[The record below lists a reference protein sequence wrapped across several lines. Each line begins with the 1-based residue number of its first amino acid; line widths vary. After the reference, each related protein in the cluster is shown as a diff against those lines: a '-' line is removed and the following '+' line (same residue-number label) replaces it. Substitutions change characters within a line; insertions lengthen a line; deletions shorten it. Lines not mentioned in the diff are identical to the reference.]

1 MSRRLISRSSLV
13 GVLATLLAV
22 GVVQAEPSVTAAADP
37 AEEIGDQAIGAETGI
52 AGGGR
57 VTPGGLRVAGHYL
70 YQLSASDWFDGTAA
84 FTFGGGSAA
93 CFRDRMDTMV
103 CDHGFTDG
111 RGVEISAGV
120 RRMFAAQG
128 AFRPFA
134 RVGVGIELVQFA
146 DDDVSGVA
154 IPLHLGGG
162 VRARVAPSVAIVAQG
177 RLVLGLGRF
186 GDALGL
192 EPQVGLAVTAGAE
205 FRLR

>member
-1 MSRRLISRSSLV
+1 MSRRLILV
-13 GVLATLLAV
+13 SALLGGGIAH
-22 GVVQAEPSVTAAADP
+22 AEPRPPVTDLAASAGP

-57 VTPGGLRVAGHYL
+57 ATPGGLRVAGHYL
-70 YQLSASDWFDGTAA
+70 YQLSERDWFDGTAA
-84 FTFGGGSAA
+84 FTFGGSGAA

-111 RGVEISAGV
+111 RGVEISASV

-128 AFRPFA
+128 QFRPFA
-134 RVGVGIELVQFA
+134 RVGLGVAIVRFA
-146 DDDVSGVA
+146 DDDVSGLA

-162 VRARVAPSVAIVAQG
+162 VRARVAPSVAVVAQG
-177 RLVLGLGRF
+177 ELQLGVGRF
-186 GDALGL
+186 GSELGL
-192 EPQVGLAVTAGAE
+192 QRQLGVAITAGAE